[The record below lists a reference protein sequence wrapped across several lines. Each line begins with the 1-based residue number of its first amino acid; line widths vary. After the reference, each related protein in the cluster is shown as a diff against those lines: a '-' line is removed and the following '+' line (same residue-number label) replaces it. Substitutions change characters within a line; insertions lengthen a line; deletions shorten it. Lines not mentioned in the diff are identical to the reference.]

1 MSVLY
6 GPTRQTNRLGC
17 SGVASD
23 SLRIDE
29 IDRKIIAQLLQ
40 DGRRSFASI
49 GEAVG
54 LSAPAVKRRVDRL
67 RDAGLIER
75 FTITVDPR
83 VLGWRVEAF
92 IELFCAPRTPS
103 QQIRDALA
111 DHPEVVSA
119 FTITGDADALLHL
132 RVADATHLEAA
143 LERIRAEPIV
153 TQTRSVV
160 ALSRLLDRT

>member
-1 MSVLY
+1 M
-6 GPTRQTNRLGC
+6 TN
-17 SGVASD
+17 D

-29 IDRKIIAQLLQ
+29 IDRKIIAQLMQ
-40 DGRRSFASI
+40 DSRRSFAAV
-49 GEAVG
+49 GAAVG

-67 RDAGLIER
+67 RGSGLIER

-83 VLGWRVEAF
+83 VLGWSVEAF

-103 QQIRDALA
+103 QRIRDALT

-119 FTITGDADALLHL
+119 FTVTGDADALLYL
-132 RVADATHLEAA
+132 RVTDAAHLEAA

-160 ALSRLLDRT
+160 VLSRLLDRA

>member
-6 GPTRQTNRLGC
+6 GAASQGNRQGC
-17 SGVASD
+17 SRLTND
-23 SLRIDE
+23 SLRIDD
-29 IDRKIIAQLLQ
+29 IDRKIIARLRE
-40 DGRRSFASI
+40 DGRRSFASV

-103 QQIRDALA
+103 HHIRDALA

-160 ALSRLLDRT
+160 ALSRLLDRS

>member
-1 MSVLY
+1 MSD
-6 GPTRQTNRLGC
+6 
-17 SGVASD
+17 D

-29 IDRKIIAQLLQ
+29 LDRKIIAQLQ
-40 DGRRSFASI
+40 RDGRSSFRAI
-49 GEAVG
+49 GTEVG

-67 RDAGLIER
+67 RHAGLIQR
-75 FTITVDPR
+75 FTVAVDSR

-92 IELFCAPRTPS
+92 IELFCGPRTPS
-103 QQIRDALA
+103 QRIRDALA
-111 DHPEVVSA
+111 GHPEVVSA

-132 RVADATHLEAA
+132 RVADAAHLEEA

-160 ALSRLLDRT
+160 VLSRLLDRT

>member
-1 MSVLY
+1 MISD
-6 GPTRQTNRLGC
+6 GPLRL
-17 SGVASD
+17 
-23 SLRIDE
+23 DE
-29 IDRKIIAQLLQ
+29 LDRKIVAQLLE
-40 DGRRSFASI
+40 DSRRSFREI

-67 RDAGLIER
+67 RSAGAIDR

-83 VLGWRVEAF
+83 VLGWSVEAF
-92 IELFCAPRTPS
+92 IELFCAPRTPAGS
-103 QQIRDALA
+103 IREALA
-111 DHPEVVSA
+111 GHPEVTAA

-132 RVADATHLEAA
+132 RVADAAHLEDA

-160 ALSRLLDRT
+160 VLSRLLERG